1 MVFLGTPFHGS
12 PVAPLAEVFSSMVS
26 VLHRTHTQ
34 KVKDLKQKSEK
45 LQILGESFA
54 TVLHQRIRNN
64 KEIQVAFF
72 HETKRLHGLLVSVQ
86 RESDPHTLDPSA
98 PSRTPPQ
105 SILLFSQPVTLA
117 F

>member
-12 PVAPLAEVFSSMVS
+12 PVAPLAGVFSSMVS

-72 HETKRLHGLLVSVQ
+72 HEMKRLHGVLVSI
-86 RESDPHTLDPSA
+86 RLESNPHTPDPSC
-98 PSRTPPQ
+98 TPLQ
-105 SILLFSQPVTLA
+105 SILLLLQPVTLA